1 MNKLRHIKDF
11 FQELNYKDKIA
22 GIYKLTSPSGK
33 IYIGRTLNL
42 YGRLNNYI
50 NLHCE
55 GQRYLYNALL
65 KYGVDNFKIDIL
77 FKTDKKYQY
86 IDYLLNAIERR
97 VIKTSKSTD
106 RDIGYNIK
114 SGGNGGK
121 HSEETKK
128 LMGAGNRGKKR
139 SEEFKL
145 NISKRMSGIKQSAE
159 HKKKRS
165 DSMKGKNAV
174 PISQFT
180 KQGEFIRHWDS
191 VTEALTVLKMSSGSI
206 ANNIAGRSKS
216 AGGFVWK
223 HKE

>member
-1 MNKLRHIKDF
+1 MKQLNDF
-11 FQELNYKDKIA
+11 FQELDCKNKIA

-33 IYIGRTLNL
+33 IYIGKASNL
-42 YGRLNNYI
+42 YVRLNNYI
-50 NLHCE
+50 NLHCK

-77 FKTDKKYQY
+77 FKTDKKYKY
-86 IDYLLNAIERR
+86 IEDLLNAIEIRT
-97 VIKTSKSTD
+97 IKTFKSTN

-128 LMGAGNRGKKR
+128 LIGNGNRGKKR

-145 NISKRMSGIKQSAE
+145 NVSKRMSETKRSE
-159 HKKKRS
+159 ESNKKRS
-165 DSMKGKNAV
+165 NSMISKNKV
-174 PISQFT
+174 IVIQYN
-180 KQGEFIRHWDS
+180 KNGEFIKEWESASDAYR
-191 VTEALTVLKMSSGSI
+191 ELNISGTSI
-206 ANNIAGRSKS
+206 ANNISGRSKS

-223 HKE
+223 YKI